1 MLRWISRNH
10 PAVFLHLV
18 LGGGIAE
25 VMVADAALVVTCI
38 AVITAGIRRSCTL
51 YQLVGAGTGRD
62 NPLIVGILL
71 DAILILEI
79 LLAVRSAVP
88 VFIVAGSSGGRCHC
102 LMVFQDVVRC
112 LYLELCGGTPNSI
125 GVWCPLIVN
134 ISIIAVII
142 TRSIKALTIT
152 TSIFQIIIP

>member
-1 MLRWISRNH
+1 
-10 PAVFLHLV
+10 
-18 LGGGIAE
+18 
-25 VMVADAALVVTCI
+25 MVTYVALIVKRITVVVTGFRHSR
-38 AVITAGIRRSCTL
+38 VL

-102 LMVFQDVVRC
+102 PMVLHDVVRC
-112 LYLELCGGTPNSI
+112 LYLELCGGT
-125 GVWCPLIVN
+125 LISCIVFRLVVN
-134 ISIIAVII
+134 IAIIAVTIVQSIEAGAI
-142 TRSIKALTIT
+142 TISVLQATYIT
-152 TSIFQIIIP
+152 